1 MKKEVKQA
9 VLLRIGSVCLLVVA
23 IGFVLYSSVNALY
36 ESALNYI
43 DCGRYEEAANI
54 LLMLP
59 PYKDSEAL
67 AEYTQNQYAFNTEK
81 EKLISHTV
89 RKPEQ
94 LEFDTKY
101 QSQIDALYNS
111 IREEQ
116 KNAYEQEKRETFG
129 GKLPFDGMN
138 KNDLQYTI
146 LGEPD
151 TVRIDEGWSTYATY
165 EWYTDDGELLAQC
178 TAVIDGAHADNEI
191 FGFEYYGDET
201 P

>member
-1 MKKEVKQA
+1 M
-9 VLLRIGSVCLLVVA
+9 LRIGSVCLLVVA

-59 PYKDSEAL
+59 PYKDTEAL

-81 EKLISHTV
+81 EKLISRTV
-89 RKPEQ
+89 GKPEQ

-116 KNAYEQEKRETFG
+116 KTHMSK
-129 GKLPFDGMN
+129 
-138 KNDLQYTI
+138 KN
-146 LGEPD
+146 
-151 TVRIDEGWSTYATY
+151 VR
-165 EWYTDDGELLAQC
+165 LLA
-178 TAVIDGAHADNEI
+178 ANFHLMG
-191 FGFEYYGDET
+191 
-201 P
+201 

>member
-59 PYKDSEAL
+59 PYKDTEAL

-81 EKLISHTV
+81 EKLISRTV
-89 RKPEQ
+89 GKPEQ

-101 QSQIDALYNS
+101 QSQIDA
-111 IREEQ
+111 
-116 KNAYEQEKRETFG
+116 
-129 GKLPFDGMN
+129 
-138 KNDLQYTI
+138 
-146 LGEPD
+146 
-151 TVRIDEGWSTYATY
+151 
-165 EWYTDDGELLAQC
+165 
-178 TAVIDGAHADNEI
+178 
-191 FGFEYYGDET
+191 
-201 P
+201 